1 MIRVTSLRVF
11 RLSVILLAAWLL
23 QIAERR
29 SVLPD
34 DSIALND
41 VRTFFPETH
50 RLSGPDERSIR
61 TVWNSR
67 GERLGS
73 VLTTSPNT
81 DDIIGYSGA
90 SNLLAAIDPQGQVVG
105 VKILSSGD
113 TPAHVRDVER
123 HNSFWRQFVGWA
135 PDTEPLPKID
145 GVSGSTLTSL
155 AMAEAVERRLRGQS
169 TSRRFP
175 QAVTLNEV
183 QAFFPRAA
191 EFREDSVRPAW
202 FMVLDTAGKRLG
214 YVVRTAP
221 ASDNVRGYKGPTE
234 SLVAVASD
242 QQTILGV
249 RLRKSFDTADY
260 VDRVRDDVEFLALLA
275 RHRVEDWPTINFR
288 DAGIEGVSGATQTSF
303 AVAEGLRRR
312 FRADESISSAV
323 PGSIVSTRNICVA
336 IIAIGGLVVSVSRLR
351 SSRRFLTLW
360 HIIAVAILGVG
371 FGDLLSLATVVGWGR
386 HGIPFRASRGVVL
399 LAVVALMTPWS
410 TRRNV
415 YCQHICP
422 HGIAQGWL
430 GRFRKC
436 HVAVPERWRVWLGR
450 FPSVLLVIGFVIAI
464 VIPSFDLTILEPFD
478 AWVLK
483 GAAVVSAVIAVAG
496 LAMSI
501 VVPQAYC
508 RFGCPTGAL
517 LKFVRS
523 GGRHDR
529 FGLRDAVAGLLLVS
543 VAVGLAATDSKPTS
557 QSVMTASTPTASAL
571 PELSGR
577 AFGTTWRVKFR
588 TSDRDFTQLRE
599 RIAAEVQRIEQ
610 LLSHWSP
617 GSATSEFNANE
628 TTLEMEVPAELIHL
642 VAQAQEL
649 SRATDGA
656 YDITVA
662 PLVKAWG
669 FGPAGEI
676 ATAPTD
682 TELAAILAKVGWQKL
697 TVDREANTLKK
708 QNPELQIDLGS
719 ILQGYTA
726 DRISAVIRESSP
738 ESEPEFLIDVGG
750 ELLARGSWTVAI
762 EDPTNPSRSKKTFV
776 LTNAALATS
785 GTSRTAR
792 VIDGQTIHHL
802 ISPKNGRPFPVG
814 SRSISVSARTC
825 LEADGWA
832 TALWLVG
839 PIEAR
844 RLADEHR
851 LELWVFE
858 E

>member
-1 MIRVTSLRVF
+1 MIRVTTLRMY
-11 RLSVILLAAWLL
+11 RLVAILLAAWLL
-23 QIAERR
+23 HLAERR

-34 DSIALND
+34 DSISLND
-41 VRTFFPETH
+41 VRMFFPDAH
-50 RLSGPDERSIR
+50 RLSTPDERAFCA
-61 TVWNSR
+61 VWNSQ

-73 VLTTSPNT
+73 VLTTSPNS

-90 SNLLAAIDPQGQVVG
+90 SNLLVAIDTQGRLAG
-105 VKILSSGD
+105 TKILSSGD
-113 TPAHVRDVER
+113 TPAHVRDVQR

-135 PDTEPLPKID
+135 PDEQPLPKIE

-155 AMAEAVERRLRGQS
+155 AMTEAVERRLRGDHS
-169 TSRRFP
+169 SRRFP
-175 QAVTLNEV
+175 QPLTLNEV
-183 QAFFPRAA
+183 RTLFPRAA
-191 EFREDSVRPAW
+191 EFQEYSVRSAW
-202 FMVLDTAGKRLG
+202 FTVLDTAGKPLG
-214 YVVRTAP
+214 YVVRTSP
-221 ASDNVRGYKGPTE
+221 ASDNVGGYQGPTE
-234 SLVAVASD
+234 SMIAVAID

-249 RLRKSFDTADY
+249 QIRKSFDTPDY
-260 VDRVRDDVEFLALLA
+260 VDRVRDDTDFLALLA
-275 RHRVEDWPTINFR
+275 KHRIDDWPAINFR
-288 DAGIEGVSGATQTSF
+288 EAGIEGVSGATQTSF

-312 FRADESISSAV
+312 FRADVATPSAV
-323 PGSIVSTRNICVA
+323 PVSLVSTRNICVA
-336 IIAIGGLVVSVSRLR
+336 IIAIGGLIVSVSRLR

-360 HIIAVAILGVG
+360 HIIAVAVLGIW
-371 FGDLLSLATVVGWGR
+371 FGDLLSLATFAGWGR
-386 HGIPFRASRGVVL
+386 HGIPFRASPGIVL

-422 HGIAQGWL
+422 HGISQGWL
-430 GRFRKC
+430 GRFRNC
-436 HVAVPERWRVWLGR
+436 HVAVPERWRTWLGR
-450 FPSVLLVIGFVIAI
+450 CPSVLLVFGFVIAM
-464 VIPSFDLTILEPFD
+464 VIPSFDLTMLEPFD

-483 GAAVVSAVIAVAG
+483 GAAVVSAVIAAAG

-529 FGLRDAVAGLLLVS
+529 FGSKDAVAGVLLFS
-543 VAVGLAATDSKPTS
+543 VAAGLAATESKATAPQSTS
-557 QSVMTASTPTASAL
+557 SASTL
-571 PELSGR
+571 LEISGQ

-588 TSDRDFTQLRE
+588 TSDRDFTRLRE
-599 RIAAEVQRIEQ
+599 RIAAEVKRIEES
-610 LLSHWSP
+610 LSHWSP
-617 GSATSEFNANE
+617 GSATAEFNANE
-628 TTLEMEVPAELIHL
+628 TTLEMEVPAELIQL

-676 ATAPTD
+676 ETAPTD

-697 TVDREANTLKK
+697 SVDRKANSLKK
-708 QNPELQIDLGS
+708 QHPELQIDLGS

-726 DRISAVIRESSP
+726 DRIAAVIRESSS
-738 ESEPEFLIDVGG
+738 EGEPEFLIDVGG
-750 ELLARGSWTVAI
+750 ELLASGSWNVAI
-762 EDPTNPSRSKKTFV
+762 EDPTNPSQPKKTFV

-792 VIDGQTIHHL
+792 VVDGQTIHHL
-802 ISPKNGRPFPVG
+802 ISPKNGRPFPV
-814 SRSISVSARTC
+814 STRSSSVSARTC

-844 RLADEHR
+844 RIADEHQ
-851 LELWVFE
+851 LEFWVFE